1 MKLAAMDLY
10 VNLSSIDLFSCI
22 LSPEGTEGGGHGR
35 QRLKSCS
42 HQGVDTK
49 SRCSFLFK
57 SPWLFSVTKYLY
69 IIECFWFVSETFLCD
84 NDNDQLPS
92 LHIHTKESRAKH
104 EIRISVPCFYET
116 PQLLPLLW
124 VYCPYV
130 SGLPFCSACF
140 LHFLYKLNRNWECF
154 WHWTTW
160 FTSESEA
167 IVINTTAKRKHELQ
181 STACFALLCSRSLLK
196 EAIPFENLAPD
207 KNRDQEKEKKNAEVS
222 LSCNH
227 RSGN

>member
-1 MKLAAMDLY
+1 MKLAAMYLY
-10 VNLSSIDLFSCI
+10 ANLSSIDLFSCI

-92 LHIHTKESRAKH
+92 PHIHTKESRAKH

-130 SGLPFCSACF
+130 SGLPFVVRASCIFFINLIGTGNVFDTEQLGLS
-140 LHFLYKLNRNWECF
+140 LNLRQFSSTLQLRE
-154 WHWTTW
+154 
-160 FTSESEA
+160 
-167 IVINTTAKRKHELQ
+167 NTNSKVLL
-181 STACFALLCSRSLLK
+181 ALLCCV
-196 EAIPFENLAPD
+196 AGAF
-207 KNRDQEKEKKNAEVS
+207 
-222 LSCNH
+222 
-227 RSGN
+227 